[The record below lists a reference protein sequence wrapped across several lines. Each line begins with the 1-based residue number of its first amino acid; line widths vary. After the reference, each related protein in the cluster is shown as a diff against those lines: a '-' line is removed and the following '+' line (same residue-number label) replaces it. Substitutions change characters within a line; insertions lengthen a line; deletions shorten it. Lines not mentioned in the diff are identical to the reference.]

1 MSKMTTVMMHIE
13 THAQLQSLRLNLSS
27 EVNDVISL
35 GQTIECLLKGRQA
48 WLDARKEKILE
59 KDRLE
64 AERKEADK
72 QIRQNLKLKR
82 SQDIQNLKAKTR
94 SIKQQAEQIE
104 S

>member
-13 THAQLQSLRLNLSS
+13 THAQLQSLRLSLSS

-35 GQTIECLLKGRQA
+35 GDTIECLLKGRQV

-59 KDRLE
+59 KGRLE

-72 QIRQNLKLKR
+72 QIRQDLKLKR
-82 SQDIQNLKAKTR
+82 SQDIQKLKAT
-94 SIKQQAEQIE
+94 IKQQAEQIE